1 MLIDMQVWRK
11 GANGMNLAEKPG
23 PEEPAFTTVE
33 QVEAAS
39 RAIAASTTQASDSLQ
54 ATASPT
60 QIRALLVLR
69 DTGGCSNAE
78 LAGQLKIFPSSAS
91 RITDRLTA
99 TGWITRQTAP
109 QDRREIRLVLT
120 PAGHRTVDQFVQNR
134 RDIIG
139 AVLTGMKRSEQMA
152 LLRGLTAYADA
163 ANRLN
168 TTQESR

>member
-1 MLIDMQVWRK
+1 
-11 GANGMNLAEKPG
+11 MNLAEKPG

-69 DTGGCSNAE
+69 DTDGCSNAE

>member
-1 MLIDMQVWRK
+1 MAERSQRYEPRRK
-11 GANGMNLAEKPG
+11 ARPRSGRVHHGRAGRGGQPRHRRLHHASVGSLA
-23 PEEPAFTTVE
+23 
-33 QVEAAS
+33 
-39 RAIAASTTQASDSLQ
+39 

-69 DTGGCSNAE
+69 DTGGCSNTE

-99 TGWITRQTAP
+99 TGWITRQTAS
-109 QDRREIRLVLT
+109 QDRREIRLILT

-139 AVLTGMKRSEQMA
+139 AVLTGMRRSEQMA

-163 ANRLN
+163 AHRLN
-168 TTQESR
+168 TTAESR